1 MKITRNEFIIGITA
15 VCLLFLVTCWN
26 TKRIQKA
33 EDSKD
38 AKTAIIDN
46 IRTVSINKYD
56 SLKIYADATDKLMSK
71 MNDTLRG
78 KFNFLVAKENNVKN
92 NISDNDKRIDNES
105 QPEKEKEFTE
115 VTKDTSGTIKK
126 VEDSNNKDTLLA
138 ICGRK
143 LVIAEQKFIN
153 DSIAREIVKSVI
165 PAADK
170 VVKADSAKINLTEPR
185 HPNLKAFWTKV
196 KQTVE
201 IVAASIVGTL
211 ATKGAVDIYQG
222 VK

>member
-1 MKITRNEFIIGITA
+1 MKITIKQIFIS
-15 VCLLFLVTCWN
+15 VTVAIVLSLSFCWGG
-26 TKRIQKA
+26 KRIQKA

-56 SLKIYADATDKLMSK
+56 SLKVYADATDKLMSK

-78 KFNFLVAKENNVKN
+78 KFNFLVSKENNVKK
-92 NISDNDKRIDNES
+92 NISDNDKRIDSES

-153 DSIAREIVKSVI
+153 DSIARVIVKSVI
-165 PAADK
+165 PAADNM
-170 VVKADSAKINLTEPR
+170 VKADSEKIALTEPR
-185 HPNLKAFWTKV
+185 HPKLKKFWDKA

-211 ATKGAVDIYQG
+211 ATKGAIDIYQG